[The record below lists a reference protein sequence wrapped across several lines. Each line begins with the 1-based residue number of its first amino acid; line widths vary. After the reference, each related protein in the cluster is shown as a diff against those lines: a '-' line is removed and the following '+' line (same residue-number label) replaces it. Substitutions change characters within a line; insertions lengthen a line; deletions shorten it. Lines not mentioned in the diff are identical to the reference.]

1 VNGTNKATDRRNV
14 PIQAKQALEQLEQA
28 IEENPDVVGQ
38 VVTDA
43 ITALRT
49 TIANL
54 TATQKAEIAVAVRR
68 LQTKAAEVGLKQQ
81 LEELADQ
88 LGKTA

>member
-1 VNGTNKATDRRNV
+1 MNGTNKATDRRNV

>member
-1 VNGTNKATDRRNV
+1 MNGTNKATDRRNV

-54 TATQKAEIAVAVRR
+54 TAKQKAEIAVAVRR
-68 LQTKAAEVGLKQQ
+68 LQTKAAEVGLKQR

>member
-1 VNGTNKATDRRNV
+1 MATDQSTLPV
-14 PIQAKQALEQLEQA
+14 QAQQALEQLEQA
-28 IEENPDVVGQ
+28 IEENPDAVRQ
-38 VVTDA
+38 VVTDT
-43 ITALRT
+43 ITALRP

-54 TATQKAEIAVAVRR
+54 TVKQKAEIAVAVRQ

>member
-1 VNGTNKATDRRNV
+1 MNGTTMATDQSTLPV
-14 PIQAKQALEQLEQA
+14 QAQQALEQLEQA
-28 IEENPDVVGQ
+28 IEENPDAVRQ
-38 VVTDA
+38 VVTDT
-43 ITALRT
+43 ITALRP

-54 TATQKAEIAVAVRR
+54 TVKQKAEIAVAVRQ